1 MTTSYGTQADRRAR
15 QADIEADGAIVDRL
29 TARVA
34 ELEQARIAHESHIA
48 WLTRAVAALVK
59 SSEGDPAPCLQ
70 PDVTAPWLR
79 QYELSIGAQQ
89 YIVESGRELD
99 PEPDWPD
106 PDDDNSM
113 PVPA

>member
-29 TARVA
+29 RARVA

-59 SSEGDPAPCLQ
+59 SSEGDP
-70 PDVTAPWLR
+70 TPWLR

-89 YIVESGRELD
+89 YIVESGRKLD

>member
-1 MTTSYGTQADRRAR
+1 MTTSYRTQADRRAR

-34 ELEQARIAHESHIA
+34 ELERARIAHESHIA

-59 SSEGDPAPCLQ
+59 SSEGDP
-70 PDVTAPWLR
+70 APWLR